1 MNILPSFLKDLD
13 DAVARGSADRR
24 LRALWHA
31 TDLLVVGRFAEE
43 DIWVFGE
50 VIEKLVGEIETAA
63 RAKLA
68 AKLANSANAPTNI
81 VNKLANDKSI
91 DVAGPMLRCSER
103 LDVRAL
109 VESAKCQSQQHLLAI
124 SRRSTIS
131 EAVTDVL
138 VVRGN
143 QEVIHSVAA
152 NLGARFS
159 ELGFLLLIK
168 RSENDSILL
177 EYLGQRR
184 DIPRHLFQQLIAKA
198 SEEARRK
205 LELESPEIA
214 NQVQTAVTDATGSL
228 HSKFGP
234 ASKEYFA
241 AKKAVSALHQYG
253 NLSEIKIY
261 DYAQARKLLEATI
274 GLSMLSSLPVDVVE
288 RALAARSRE
297 LILILTKALDFC
309 WPTTMALL
317 FLSAPNYKIPA
328 SELEDLKKE
337 FSGLTVETSR
347 SVLEFYRSRKA
358 AARQST
364 PSRLSQLHGR

>member
-1 MNILPSFLKDLD
+1 M
-13 DAVARGSADRR
+13 
-24 LRALWHA
+24 
-31 TDLLVVGRFAEE
+31 
-43 DIWVFGE
+43 
-50 VIEKLVGEIETAA
+50 
-63 RAKLA
+63 
-68 AKLANSANAPTNI
+68 
-81 VNKLANDKSI
+81 
-91 DVAGPMLRCSER
+91 
-103 LDVRAL
+103 
-109 VESAKCQSQQHLLAI
+109 
-124 SRRSTIS
+124 
-131 EAVTDVL
+131 
-138 VVRGN
+138 
-143 QEVIHSVAA
+143 
-152 NLGARFS
+152 
-159 ELGFLLLIK
+159 
-168 RSENDSILL
+168 
-177 EYLGQRR
+177 
-184 DIPRHLFQQLIAKA
+184 IAKA

-214 NQVQTAVTDATGSL
+214 NQIQTAVTDATGSL

-297 LILILTKALDFC
+297 LILILTKALDFS

-337 FSGLTVETSR
+337 FSGLTVETSK